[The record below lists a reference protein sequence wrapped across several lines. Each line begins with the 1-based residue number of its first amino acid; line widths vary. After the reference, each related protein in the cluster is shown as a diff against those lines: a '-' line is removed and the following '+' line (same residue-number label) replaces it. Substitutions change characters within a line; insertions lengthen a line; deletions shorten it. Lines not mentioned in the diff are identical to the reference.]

1 MKVTQTHQVT
11 KSQNV
16 LLGEI
21 SSFLCLVADRDP
33 NAQIIVGGRS
43 VAISTQGQFVY
54 VPTLER
60 HPKAFLAA
68 SMDSNN
74 LYDANADLITGG
86 VIMQE
91 VAIDPT
97 LLQDIHTG
105 LRLWLS
111 QFHGVTINEIY
122 VVFTT
127 PLAGE
132 DPDYLNAVFELS
144 EMIIKRGIKLEKSK
158 VANSMLF
165 LWLGDEYVII
175 SPKENRIYRGNSTP
189 ETWRMQ
195 IEFDQEQWKLVL
207 DALKSWLAE

>member
-91 VAIDPT
+91 VAID
-97 LLQDIHTG
+97 L
-105 LRLWLS
+105 
-111 QFHGVTINEIY
+111 VTRY
-122 VVFTT
+122 SYRPT
-127 PLAGE
+127 PLAF
-132 DPDYLNAVFELS
+132 AVSRSHHQRNLRCFH
-144 EMIIKRGIKLEKSK
+144 
-158 VANSMLF
+158 
-165 LWLGDEYVII
+165 D
-175 SPKENRIYRGNSTP
+175 STGG
-189 ETWRMQ
+189 
-195 IEFDQEQWKLVL
+195 
-207 DALKSWLAE
+207 